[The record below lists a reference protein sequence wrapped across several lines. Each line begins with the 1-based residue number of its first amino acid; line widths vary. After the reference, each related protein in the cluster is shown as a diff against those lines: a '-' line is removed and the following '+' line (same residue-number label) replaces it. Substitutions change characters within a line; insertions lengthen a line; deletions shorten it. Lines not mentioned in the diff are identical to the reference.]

1 MGALTMEWRLPAV
14 LDLDTKLLG
23 IVELDRLG
31 INLFADGGLVW
42 TGAAVDDAI
51 RRTGV
56 GIEAA
61 NLLRLGGFELRHS
74 LGLAVPWGE
83 LDEDLVWDDVDLY
96 YRLQAAAPF

>member
-42 TGAAVDDAI
+42 TGAAFGDAI
-51 RRTGV
+51 RRAGV

-96 YRLQAAAPF
+96 YRLQAAVPF